1 MKIETVCSG
10 YDMLEIIC
18 GMFWKLTAALQSA
31 KAILEMR
38 KGVL

>member
-1 MKIETVCSG
+1 MNIETVSCG

-31 KAILEMR
+31 KERGAV
-38 KGVL
+38 KY